1 MTELQPSP
9 IHSAQDHPH
18 RHPDRGWAGGAT
30 LIVIGI
36 VLLLTMLDRSEILSV
51 ILLLLIGIV
60 MITWGLMARSAAP
73 LIPGGILTG
82 LGIGV
87 VLLRTVYINAIG
99 TTQGAVIL
107 LALGL
112 GFLAIMPLTL
122 IIQPTTHWWPT
133 IPGSILVVIGALLAL
148 GESGLPMLN
157 FVGTFWP
164 LTLII
169 AGILIIW
176 RAQTKQR
183 T

>member
-1 MTELQPSP
+1 MTDLQPQP
-9 IHSAQDHPH
+9 IHPTEVSSH
-18 RHPDRGWAGGAT
+18 RHPDRGWAGGAA
-30 LIVIGI
+30 LIVIGT
-36 VLLLTMLDRSEILSV
+36 VLLLTMLDRSEILGMI
-51 ILLLLIGIV
+51 ILPLVGMV
-60 MITWGLMARSAAP
+60 MIAWGLMARSAAP

-87 VLLRTVYINAIG
+87 VLLRTVYVNALG

-107 LALGL
+107 IALGL
-112 GFLAIMPLTL
+112 GFLVIMPLTL
-122 IIQPTTHWWPT
+122 VVQPSTHWWPA

-148 GESGLPMLN
+148 GESGLPFLS

-164 LTLII
+164 LALII

-176 RAQTKQR
+176 RAQTNQR